1 MMKKDYYEDLCKFYE
16 LMVGTIPDRDSFQ
29 EALIKTVAA
38 EDLEIFFKIP
48 TSGNIL
54 FSKLLK
60 KSKIPDEEIRKR
72 LENLASEGFIL
83 EYKTDKGDAYERG
96 NPVFMSEQ
104 QVRKSQDSPQ
114 RRTYVKFFNALI
126 DGELREAVITK
137 TPYYRVLTA
146 EQAISTPSELRTID
160 IDVALPSPGEVLP
173 IDIITEMIKKDGA
186 LIGVADC
193 FCRRTK
199 KDVGEGCEYP
209 VETCFVFNELAQ
221 TLIKH
226 GYAREIDYEK
236 TILILKNCEEKGLVH
251 NVDNCSKDI
260 RSLCNCCPC
269 CCILLKSVKKGVT
282 NAEAPSRYIV
292 QFEGEKCKNCG
303 TCISRCPTDARV
315 STDDRVDVD
324 LEKCI
329 GCGLCVTTCPNGANR
344 MVLREKPQK
353 ILSSWRK
360 LNEKIG
366 KEAMVSI
373 LKKKIFG
380 KKY

>member
-1 MMKKDYYEDLCKFYE
+1 MMKKDYYEDLCRFYE
-16 LMVGTIPDRDSFQ
+16 LRVGTIPDRDSFQ
-29 EALIKTVAA
+29 EALVKTVVA

-54 FSKLLK
+54 LSKLLK
-60 KSKIPDEEIRKR
+60 KSKIPDEELQKR
-72 LENLASEGFIL
+72 LYNLASEAFIL
-83 EYKTDKGDAYERG
+83 EYKTDKGKAYERG

-114 RRTYVKFFNALI
+114 RMAYVKFFNTLI
-126 DGELREAVITK
+126 DGELRGAVVTK
-137 TPYYRVLTA
+137 TPYFRVLTA

-160 IDVALPSPGEVLP
+160 IDVTLPSPGEVLP

-226 GYAREIDYEK
+226 GYAREIDYEE

-251 NVDNCSKDI
+251 SVDNCSKDI
-260 RSLCNCCPC
+260 RTLCNCCSC
-269 CCILLKSVKKGVT
+269 CCILLKSVKKGET

-292 QFEGEKCKNCG
+292 NFEGEKCKNCS
-303 TCISRCPTDARV
+303 TCISRCPIDARV
-315 STDDRVDVD
+315 SNDNLIAVDM
-324 LEKCI
+324 EKCI
-329 GCGLCVTTCPNGANR
+329 GCGLCVTACPNGANR
-344 MVLREKPQK
+344 MVLRERPQQ
-353 ILSSWRK
+353 IQSSWKK
-360 LNEKIG
+360 LNKKIG
-366 KEAMVSI
+366 KEAIVSI
-373 LKKKIFG
+373 AKKKVFG
-380 KKY
+380 GK